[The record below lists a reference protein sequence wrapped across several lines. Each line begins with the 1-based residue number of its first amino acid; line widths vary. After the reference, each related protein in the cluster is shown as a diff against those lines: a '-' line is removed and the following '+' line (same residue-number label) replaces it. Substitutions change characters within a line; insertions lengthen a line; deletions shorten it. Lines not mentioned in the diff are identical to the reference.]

1 MNHQSPIVMLEGLL
15 AAVAALPLGLH
26 LLAGAGFVAGLI
38 LWLAGGRVLQPAFVV
53 LGTLVGAGV
62 GGFVMPLVHDGPVF
76 GVPSVYAGISVGVV
90 LGLVLSIVMF
100 KLALA
105 VSSGAVFAGLGII
118 VAVIMLSRTPGAL
131 PEDLPSGQEAA
142 SALRASGVELRDRVK
157 ADPTDQAGKVR
168 EFVDEHRAQ
177 IRARWDAMPAQ
188 SRMMLMSC
196 AGGGLV
202 LGVLIGLAAPKK
214 SATLV
219 TSLAGSAAVMGFGY
233 WLLHAMNAE
242 LAEKVPQSPIVVGG
256 IWAVLTLIGLGVQSQ
271 SGGGETKPAPA
282 APSAE

>member
-1 MNHQSPIVMLEGLL
+1 MNQQSPIVVLEGLL

-53 LGTLVGAGV
+53 LGSLAGAGV
-62 GGFVMPLVHDGPVF
+62 GGLVMPTVHDGPVF
-76 GVPSVYAGISVGVV
+76 GVPSVYAGIAAGVV
-90 LGLVLSIVMF
+90 LGLVLSVVLF

-105 VSSGAVFAGLGII
+105 VSSGVVFAGLGII
-118 VAVIMLSRTPGAL
+118 VAIIMLARTPGGL
-131 PEDLPSGQEAA
+131 PADLPTAPEAT
-142 SALRASGVELRDRVK
+142 SALRASAAEVKDLVK

-168 EFVDEHRAQ
+168 AFVDEHRVELKAK
-177 IRARWDAMPAQ
+177 WDTLPTQ
-188 SRMMLMSC
+188 SRTMLLAC
-196 AGGGLV
+196 TGGGLV

-242 LAEKVPQSPIVVGG
+242 LAEKIPQSPIVVGG
-256 IWAVLTLIGLGVQSQ
+256 IWAVLALVGLGVQSQ
-271 SGGGETKPAPA
+271 SSGGETKQPPAAPA
-282 APSAE
+282 AT